1 MNCLQLQ
8 QFSVNLFSLSIMLNE
23 KRTIMTF
30 EECLTLIKGCQTT
43 GYYGLDCSIPCQNVN
58 CQYCHIK
65 TGTCQGCKP
74 GFKGQGCELGKSRK
88 NIHLL

>member
-30 EECLTLIKGCQTT
+30 EECLTLLKVAKQ
-43 GYYGLDCSIPCQNVN
+43 
-58 CQYCHIK
+58 
-65 TGTCQGCKP
+65 P
-74 GFKGQGCELGKSRK
+74 GIMDLTVPFLVKMLTASTVT
-88 NIHLL
+88 